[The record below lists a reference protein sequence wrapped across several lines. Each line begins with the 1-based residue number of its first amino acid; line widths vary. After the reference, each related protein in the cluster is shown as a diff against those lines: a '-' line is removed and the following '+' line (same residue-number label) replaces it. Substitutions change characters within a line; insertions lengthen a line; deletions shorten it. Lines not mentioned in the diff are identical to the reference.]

1 MPSPLIR
8 RLIRHTGRLDRPA
21 GFVAKAVDAFYK
33 RARPVQSLV
42 NGTWIGHAIHPL
54 LTDVVIG
61 AWTVVLAFDLIGLAV
76 PNAGLATAAE
86 IALWLGVLAAGG
98 AILTGLTDYKDAFGD
113 EQRIGFLHALVM
125 TVTTILYVA
134 SGLMRLAGPVNSNAA
149 RAVAIAGFILVTAG
163 GYLGGEMTFGFGSM
177 VDHNAFSDELRK
189 FTPVGPLADLKE
201 GLNRVSV
208 KGRPILLV
216 RRGDD
221 VVAIGAVCSHAGG
234 PLDEGELHGDEVTC
248 PWHGS
253 KFRITDGQVRRGPAT
268 FPEPAYEVRV
278 SDAGVEVRS
287 RAD

>member
-98 AILTGLTDYKDAFGD
+98 AVLTGLTDYKDAFGD

-125 TVTTILYVA
+125 TVTTILYLA

-177 VDHNAFSDELRK
+177 VDHNAFSDELGK
-189 FTPVGPLADLKE
+189 FTPVGPLADLKQ
-201 GLNRVSV
+201 GLNRVCGEGPPDPARP
-208 KGRPILLV
+208 KGRRRSRDRGGLLARRWAA
-216 RRGDD
+216 RRGR
-221 VVAIGAVCSHAGG
+221 AA
-234 PLDEGELHGDEVTC
+234 
-248 PWHGS
+248 W
-253 KFRITDGQVRRGPAT
+253 RRGHLPLARI
-268 FPEPAYEVRV
+268 EVPNHRRPGPTWPG
-278 SDAGVEVRS
+278 DLPPAGV
-287 RAD
+287 